1 MKTKFLQLLKVKEQK
16 LKDIELELYHVQNK
30 KSQVL
35 QELDNIVH
43 DISNLTIPKSG
54 SFAKINILYE
64 NKKALLKQK
73 ESKKQMVKLLE
84 EKIKQTQTMYKRA
97 NIEFEKIK
105 YLHDLEIKKILQNIK
120 EQEQKDMDEI
130 ANLLFVNKKIGEK
143 L

>member
-30 KSQVL
+30 KSQIL

-54 SFAKINILYE
+54 SFAKINILYA
-64 NKKALLKQK
+64 NKKTLLKQK
-73 ESKKQMVKLLE
+73 ELKKQMVKLLE
-84 EKIKQTQTMYKRA
+84 EKIKQIQTMYKRA